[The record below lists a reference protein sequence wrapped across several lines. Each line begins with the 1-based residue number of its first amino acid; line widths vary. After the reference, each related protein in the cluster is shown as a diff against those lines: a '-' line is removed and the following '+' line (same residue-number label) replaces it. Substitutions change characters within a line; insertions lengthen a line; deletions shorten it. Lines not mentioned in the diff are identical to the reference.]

1 MSGFKMVGVLTYL
14 CQTFENVIL
23 LSALMSPF
31 QDVKIFSASHLLPF
45 FQSELIGDVLQTFH
59 FLQKTGN
66 WKVAEFWKEKF
77 KL

>member
-1 MSGFKMVGVLTYL
+1 
-14 CQTFENVIL
+14 
-23 LSALMSPF
+23 MSPF
-31 QDVKIFSASHLLPF
+31 QYVKIFSASHLLPF

-66 WKVAEFWKEKF
+66 WKVTEFWKEKF